1 MNQKK
6 YLLISTGVHGLVLL
20 TLLILPAS
28 SFTPKKPQSRVKI
41 NLQSAAS
48 IEAILRQQKFQTK
61 LAPPAPEPVLI
72 EPEPVKVEPPKPAP
86 KPRPVPKPKKS
97 SKKPIPAPQK
107 PKIEPKKPPQTK
119 PKKPETKNKPDFHK
133 FKKIERIPT
142 PAQTADEAQSRQR
155 ERAAKAAQDR
165 QEEIRKKLDALSEQ
179 NSSAPSGIVELE
191 VDNTLE
197 DLRQSVGESYNRAWQ
212 WVKQTEVLNSRS
224 AVEAKVVIVIN
235 LDGSVA
241 SAQIVHHSG
250 IDDLDR
256 SVQDALNRV
265 RKIDE
270 KPPSKT
276 SIEDRTFTIAFN
288 LKDGRI
294 NTE

>member
-6 YLLISTGVHGLVLL
+6 YLLISAGVHGALLLV
-20 TLLILPAS
+20 LLILPAS
-28 SFTPKKPQSRVKI
+28 SFTPEKPQPRALKI

-48 IEAILRQQKFQTK
+48 IEAVLRQHKFQTK

-86 KPRPVPKPKKS
+86 KPRPVLKPKKS
-97 SKKPIPAPQK
+97 SKKMIPAPQK

-119 PKKPETKNKPDFHK
+119 PKKPEIKNKPDFNK
-133 FKKIERIPT
+133 FQKIERMPT
-142 PAQTADEAQSRQR
+142 TQISEKAQKQQR
-155 ERAAKAAQDR
+155 ERASKAAQEKASQIIEGLLNQD
-165 QEEIRKKLDALSEQ
+165 LSG
-179 NSSAPSGIVELE
+179 SSGIVLGGDTDLE
-191 VDNTLE
+191 NWHRFV
-197 DLRQSVGESYNRAWQ
+197 RKFYNERWI
-212 WVKQTEVLNSRS
+212 WKQTEVLNSRS
-224 AVEAKVVIVIN
+224 TVKAKVVIKP
-235 LDGSVA
+235 DGSVD

-250 IDDLDR
+250 IAELDD
-256 SVQDALNRV
+256 SVQDVLYRV
-265 RKIDE
+265 RKILK

-276 SIEDRTFTIAFN
+276 SIKDRTFSITFN